1 MDPACHHPNPCL
13 WRKKASPK
21 IDTYSKE
28 IPLSSPKSVSAS
40 ELKAQ
45 ILHNPNK
52 RVLFNKLPV
61 FLWAYSLGSSFKH
74 PELNDSIPWRKKL
87 RNKLGEPPILIDTA
101 LAAVSA
107 ENIGNHL
114 FNLGYFDNRVSYIVT
129 FGKHKAEVDYIVEP
143 GKPYRLNSFFREPA
157 DTALKPSS
165 IP

>member
-13 WRKKASPK
+13 WRKKKHPRKS
-21 IDTYSKE
+21 
-28 IPLSSPKSVSAS
+28 IPTQKKFRYRPQKSVSAS

-143 GKPYRLNSFFREPA
+143 GKPYRLNSFLENP
-157 DTALKPSS
+157 P
-165 IP
+165 IPH